1 MQVEF
6 HALAE
11 ARLLEIWS
19 YTEENW
25 GDAQAD
31 RYIRELMDA
40 AHQLSDPVYAG
51 RPVNDPELPGVYFI
65 RYQHHFVFFRR
76 LSKSK
81 TGVINILHES
91 MDIPAR
97 LKADLP

>member
-19 YTEENW
+19 YTEEHL

-31 RYIRELMDA
+31 RYIRGLIDA
-40 AHQLSDPVYAG
+40 ADQLSDPVYAG
-51 RPVNDPELPGVYFI
+51 RPVNDPDNFPGSILFAISITLFSSANCQKTELG
-65 RYQHHFVFFRR
+65 
-76 LSKSK
+76 
-81 TGVINILHES
+81 
-91 MDIPAR
+91 
-97 LKADLP
+97 